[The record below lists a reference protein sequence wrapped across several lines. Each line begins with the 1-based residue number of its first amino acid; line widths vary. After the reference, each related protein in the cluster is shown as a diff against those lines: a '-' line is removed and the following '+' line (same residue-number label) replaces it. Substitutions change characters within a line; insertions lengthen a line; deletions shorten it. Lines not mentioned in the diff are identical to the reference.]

1 MKSGS
6 NSTNNAL
13 IDFLRDY
20 VFSQACYLK
29 DNAAGKHLQYCKV
42 ISQNMLTRCTLSSIP
57 CYVLQ
62 WIFVKSC
69 PQDLTVWHHQRGS
82 RRGREF
88 RAVILDRY
96 ETVFM
101 YSKTRQVL
109 WHKSFSSVFSFYAPC
124 LCFMLLFYYCC
135 GFSLYYKQTT
145 RREIEIFGSS
155 YELVSCLEC
164 ALNRNNLR
172 DSLNRVSI

>member
-1 MKSGS
+1 MYTVL
-6 NSTNNAL
+6 NPVL
-13 IDFLRDY
+13 CFLR
-20 VFSQACYLK
+20 
-29 DNAAGKHLQYCKV
+29 
-42 ISQNMLTRCTLSSIP
+42 
-57 CYVLQ
+57 

-109 WHKSFSSVFSFYAPC
+109 WHKSFSSVFSFYASC
-124 LCFMLLFYYCC
+124 LCFMLLLLLLLLLWFLIVLQTNNEARNWNLWLVLWTHQLSGMCSESQQPAWKFEPSFYLISHN
-135 GFSLYYKQTT
+135 FLSSNMFRQ
-145 RREIEIFGSS
+145 IEIWSKKKRWIRS
-155 YELVSCLEC
+155 EPQAC
-164 ALNRNNLR
+164 
-172 DSLNRVSI
+172 